1 MNRRSRYGVP
11 AFDRPHR
18 MISGVCA
25 AAAAL
30 ADVPVWMVRV
40 AAVSLLVLHGG
51 LALFAY
57 FAAALIWRQNIR
69 AVLAGTSGSNDYCRP
84 QTWQSNMRPT
94 SMAQSGTW
102 NQGRR
107 MP

>member
-1 MNRRSRYGVP
+1 MNGSSRYGVP

-40 AAVSLLVLHGG
+40 AAVALLFLHGC
-51 LALFAY
+51 LALLGY

-69 AVLAGTSGSNDYCRP
+69 AVLAGTSGSSDYCRP
-84 QTWQSNMRPT
+84 QTWQTGMGRSSSWT
-94 SMAQSGTW
+94 
-102 NQGRR
+102 QGRR

>member
-1 MNRRSRYGVP
+1 
-11 AFDRPHR
+11 
-18 MISGVCA
+18 MICGVCA

-40 AAVSLLVLHGG
+40 AAVAFLVLHGC
-51 LALFAY
+51 LALLGY

-69 AVLAGTSGSNDYCRP
+69 AVLAGTSGRRDYCRP
-84 QTWQSNMRPT
+84 QSWQS
-94 SMAQSGTW
+94 SSW
-102 NQGRR
+102 NQDRR

>member
-1 MNRRSRYGVP
+1 MNGSSRYGVP

-18 MISGVCA
+18 MICGVCA

-40 AAVSLLVLHGG
+40 AAVAFLVLHFC
-51 LALFAY
+51 LALLGY

-69 AVLAGTSGSNDYCRP
+69 AVLAGTSGRRDYCRP
-84 QTWQSNMRPT
+84 QSWQS
-94 SMAQSGTW
+94 SSW
-102 NQGRR
+102 NQDRR